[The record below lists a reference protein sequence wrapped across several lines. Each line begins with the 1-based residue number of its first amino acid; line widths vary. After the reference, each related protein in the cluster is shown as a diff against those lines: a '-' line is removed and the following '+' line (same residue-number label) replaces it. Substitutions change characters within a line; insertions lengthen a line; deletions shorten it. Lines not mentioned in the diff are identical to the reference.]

1 MAAFLYLDF
10 TLRRQQQQLPMV
22 IGKIGP
28 ILEMGG
34 GSSQFSSQPGKPSIA
49 RAVTQ
54 IILTLL
60 VALQHTLV
68 TRSLG
73 CLFYFAFAAPVN
85 SQPISTGTM
94 LLLEQ

>member
-10 TLRRQQQQLPMV
+10 TLCRQEQQQLPMV

-49 RAVTQ
+49 SPVTQ
-54 IILTLL
+54 IIFFSKTLPLFDWLTPQNN
-60 VALQHTLV
+60 V
-68 TRSLG
+68 SLS
-73 CLFYFAFAAPVN
+73 YFAANAVK
-85 SQPISTGTM
+85 
-94 LLLEQ
+94 